1 MMRAVM
7 AARRGEFGAA
17 STEIQNALDA
27 QPNDPDLLVQ
37 AAELQSWTGRAVQ
50 AEKLARR
57 AVEIDPDHMEA
68 LKFLGDLLLA
78 RALATEE
85 DVQGRNEALAIFEK
99 LAALPDADSEALE
112 RLVQLR
118 HRAGDLDGAIEMSRR
133 VIELAPGNSAAA
145 RTLAQLLL
153 QAEDET
159 GALEVLLRYVASHP
173 LAEDIALFGEHLAHN
188 LEAWETVVETLGAQT
203 PYPKSA
209 QVVQRLL
216 GEAYLRLG
224 RMDEAARV
232 LERASEGSPEDLR
245 VRNHLALA
253 YRGAGRNADA
263 AILLSEMIDESPEF
277 PSFRQLLAETL
288 EFQGDSAGA
297 IAAYSGALERW
308 RDAEDAAPVR
318 DAIRHRMAL
327 LYLGRDEFEAA
338 RSSLDEVENADGV
351 LTVRIRGRVAIES
364 EQWDEA
370 RRAARRVKALE
381 EDGLAALLE
390 GEILARQGRWGKAE
404 PKFEQAID
412 ELGPELRRRIAEIY
426 RTEDR
431 AEEGRLLLEEWVES
445 SPDNPDAR
453 FLYGEYLY
461 LIDRFEDAEPELRA
475 AFELDPEHAAAMNFL
490 GYSYAENDA
499 RLEEA
504 LELVQRALALDAWNG
519 AYLDSLGWVFHQ
531 MGRYDEA
538 REPLERA
545 AREMP
550 QDPTILEHLG
560 DVYTRLGDRDA
571 ALAAWERAMA
581 AGPEDSHALQSKIDH
596 ARAATDDEAVAEE
609 DLHAEDGADTS
620 SLMSPR

>member
-118 HRAGDLDGAIEMSRR
+118 HRSGDLDGAIEMSRR
-133 VIELAPGNSAAA
+133 VIELVPGNSAAA

-173 LAEDIALFGEHLAHN
+173 LAEDIGLFGEHLAHN

-209 QVVQRLL
+209 QVAQRLL

-297 IAAYSGALERW
+297 IAAYSDALERW

-504 LELVQRALALDAWNG
+504 LELVQRALELDAWNG

-581 AGPEDSHALQSKIDH
+581 AGPEDPHALQSKMDH